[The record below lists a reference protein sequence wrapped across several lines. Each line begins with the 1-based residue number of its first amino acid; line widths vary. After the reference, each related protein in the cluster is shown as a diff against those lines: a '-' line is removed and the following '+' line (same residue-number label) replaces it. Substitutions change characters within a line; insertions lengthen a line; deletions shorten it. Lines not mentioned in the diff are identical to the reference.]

1 MLTMDAKKNTDSYS
15 YPNGMLNT
23 AWIAG
28 VLRLPDRENGRCFI
42 QQTRSENHMLPIEF
56 DPKTTPLPRDL
67 KEWDLV
73 MAYCHCY
80 GGREGEQRVVHMR
93 SIRFEAANAMHM
105 NKDFA
110 DALLKKWAVHVH
122 EAAKDS
128 GVPPAIAKLGDLPGA
143 SDAVSRVDSFDWKA
157 MRMNQNAANHV
168 RLAGIIEAKHY
179 DANRVG
185 PDGKPMND
193 RLIVLLRQ
201 HSDPERAI
209 SVRWY
214 SRNLKPLAEALKR
227 GMPISVQG
235 EYRLDVKAIDAPDPT
250 TGIAP
255 VVKTAFIQAKDMP
268 VPVMPGSD
276 QIRVVPHWL
285 SAMLSEREVAQAPD
299 TPATAAAVDA
309 DAQKLFASAFKTG
322 GDANG

>member
-1 MLTMDAKKNTDSYS
+1 MLTMDAKRNTDSYS

-28 VLRLPDRENGRCFI
+28 VLRLPDRESGRCYI

-56 DPKTTPLPRDL
+56 DPKTSPLSRDL

-80 GGREGEQRVVHMR
+80 GSRDGDQRMVHMK
-93 SIRFEAANAMHM
+93 SIRFESANAMHM
-105 NKDFA
+105 NKGFA
-110 DALLKKWAVHVH
+110 DALLKKWAAHVH

-128 GVPPAIAKLGDLPGA
+128 GIPPAIAQLGELHGQP
-143 SDAVSRVDSFDWKA
+143 DAQDRVDSFDWKA
-157 MRMNQNAANHV
+157 MRMNHNASNHV

-185 PDGKPMND
+185 PNGKPMND

-201 HSDPERAI
+201 HSDPDRSI
-209 SVRWY
+209 SIRWY

-235 EYRLDVKAIDAPDPT
+235 EYRLDVKAIGVPDPA

-255 VVKTAFIQAKDMP
+255 VVKIPFIQAKDMP

-276 QIRVVPHWL
+276 AIRVVPHWL
-285 SAMLSEREVAQAPD
+285 HTMLAERDVPQ
-299 TPATAAAVDA
+299 AAAAPAPVNSEA
-309 DAQKLFASAFKTG
+309 TRLFASAFKTDEKEG
-322 GDANG
+322 GANG